1 MLLPSAWAKGPAPGA
16 EAGDRW
22 DLAYGK
28 SPFLSPHPQS
38 FTKNWPGSPRHRGNT
53 QVGAPP
59 SSPTSAAV
67 FDWHASPVLCPPLPA
82 VFQPRK
88 HQMALSSPMAT
99 VTFAWGAPRRLGVP
113 RTSSPV
119 RTVGDQVT
127 LTTYFLEDGGE
138 RASQNLDLGN
148 GRQGERGLYP
158 ACPWDCL
165 CCRGL
170 WETERTCWHRR
181 NQQYEVPWLCA
192 LPGWRVERS

>member
-1 MLLPSAWAKGPAPGA
+1 MSIPCPSPSFLATSQCLGQGSAPGA

-28 SPFLSPHPQS
+28 SPFLSPYPQS

-59 SSPTSAAV
+59 SSPTSAVV

-99 VTFAWGAPRRLGVP
+99 VTFAWGAPRRLDVL

-119 RTVGDQVT
+119 RTAGDQVK
-127 LTTYFLEDGGE
+127 LTTYFWKIGGG
-138 RASQNLDLGN
+138 RRTSQNLNLGS
-148 GRQGERGLYP
+148 GRQASKGLSL
-158 ACPWDCL
+158 ACPRGCL

-170 WETERTCWHRR
+170 
-181 NQQYEVPWLCA
+181 
-192 LPGWRVERS
+192 